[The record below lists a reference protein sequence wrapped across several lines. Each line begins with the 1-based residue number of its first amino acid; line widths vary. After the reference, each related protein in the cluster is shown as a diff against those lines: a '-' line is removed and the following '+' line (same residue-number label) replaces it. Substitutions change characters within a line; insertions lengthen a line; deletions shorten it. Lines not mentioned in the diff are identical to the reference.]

1 VQASIEKGTEMRLFI
16 LGATGGI
23 GRHLVRI
30 GLEAGHEVTAFV
42 RSPNKIVQ
50 RSPRLHVVQGDL
62 FNVEQMSQSLIGHEA
77 VLSAFGPTAIRS
89 SSLRRKF
96 GRALAQSLRKSNVKR
111 VELVSAA
118 FLFPHIGALAWVL
131 TRTLFRQMAP
141 DMAGMEREIM
151 QNDFEWTVVR
161 PPRLTNGSAN
171 RAYRVMDEDLPE
183 GGRVISRAE
192 VAEFMIGE
200 AQHPAH
206 IHHIVGVSR

>member
-1 VQASIEKGTEMRLFI
+1 MKLFI

-30 GLEAGHEVTAFV
+30 GLEHGHEVTAFV

-50 RSPRLHVVQGDL
+50 RSPFLNVIQGDL
-62 FNVEQMSQSLIGHEA
+62 FSVEQMSQSLPGHDV
-77 VLSAFGPTAIRS
+77 VLSAFGPTTIRS
-89 SSLRRKF
+89 STMRRKF
-96 GRALAQSLRKSNVKR
+96 GRALAQSLRKTDVKR

-151 QNDFEWTVVR
+151 QNDLGWTLVR
-161 PPRLTNGSAN
+161 PPRLTNGSAT
-171 RAYRVMDEDLPE
+171 RAYRVKDEDLPE
-183 GGRVISRAE
+183 GGRVISRAD

-200 AQHPAH
+200 AEHPVH